1 MEPRIEFLPQK
12 KLAGKSMEMSL
23 ANDATPKLWSSVMP
37 LIKTLKNSVNNDLF
51 SIQIYDAKSS
61 FSNFTPQ
68 TIFTKW
74 AATEVSNFK
83 DIPSELHTHTLTG
96 GLYAVF
102 THKGKVED
110 FPKTSQYIFGEW
122 LPKSDYVLDQREHF
136 EVLGAKYKH
145 NSSESEEEV
154 WIPIRLKPLS

>member
-12 KLAGKSMEMSL
+12 KLTGKSMEMSL
-23 ANDATPKLWSSVMP
+23 ANDATAKLWSSVMP
-37 LIKTLKNSVNNDLF
+37 LIKALKNSVNNDLF
-51 SIQIYDAKSS
+51 SIQIYNANSS

-68 TIFTKW
+68 TTFTKW

-83 DIPSELHTHTLTG
+83 DIPDELDTHTLTG

-122 LPKSDYVLDQREHF
+122 IPKSDYVLDQREHF
-136 EVLGAKYKH
+136 EVLGTKYKH
-145 NSSESEEEV
+145 DSSESEEEV